1 MIMADSIMGG
11 LFGIT
16 PEGYQQQQNQQA
28 LAQAAQL
35 AQLDPMARARTG
47 IMYGANRLVGALGG
61 QDPMLQKIS
70 TQNQILQGLDITNPQ
85 SISSGIERAQ
95 QAGIPE
101 LAFKLVAVRDEA
113 VTRQQQQLAA
123 QRQMMAQRIAMGA
136 YDPGQAAQLIP
147 ESVVV
152 DQAADTSYLEP
163 QRVTPAVAPSYDISR
178 VAPQLMALG
187 PEGVAQLT
195 TAKAAQKAM
204 LPETQIVK
212 EGETIYEKLP
222 NGQFRELISG
232 PIKKESFTGDFAN
245 ASLTL
250 FGTANVNKIP
260 QTPEAMDAIT
270 KQAAVLAQAK
280 RPVTNISSPI
290 TVNMQK
296 GFGEN
301 LQETITGTFAAGRTA
316 GNTIGTIQNM
326 RNLLDQGV
334 KTGFGQGLML
344 ELGTAGQLFNPN
356 FQVKG
361 LAGQEAFQAYSN
373 QVILPEVK
381 KLGVNPTDS
390 DLKFIVQGSPNLSKT
405 PAGNRLLLDALEL
418 KLLREQDLAKFSN
431 NWLAT
436 NSQIVKTDPIV
447 AQTRYNTEF
456 ANYTTQSPLYGQAV
470 AQLRQKFN
478 DLGGTSQ
485 ATTPATNT
493 LQRGGFVRP

>member
-1 MIMADSIMGG
+1 MAESIMSG

-16 PEGYQQQQNQQA
+16 PEEYQAQKNQQT
-28 LAQAAQL
+28 LAQSAQL
-35 AQLDPMARARTG
+35 AQQDPFTSARTSL
-47 IMYGANRLVGALGG
+47 IYGGRQLVGALGA

-70 TQNQILQGLDITNPQ
+70 AQNQILQGLDITNPQ
-85 SISSGIERAQ
+85 SISTGIERAQ

-113 VTRQQQQLAA
+113 VTRQQKQLAA

-136 YDPGQAAQLIP
+136 YDQGQPERPAQLDVQ
-147 ESVVV
+147 EQQQMA
-152 DQAADTSYLEP
+152 DQGTAP
-163 QRVTPAVAPSYDISR
+163 PPNIPAVPPSYDISR

-187 PEGVAQLT
+187 PEGIAQLT

-232 PIKKESFTGDFAN
+232 PIKKESFTGDYAN
-245 ASLTL
+245 ASMTL
-250 FGTANVNKIP
+250 FGTANISKIP

-270 KQAAVLAQAK
+270 KQAAVIAQAK

-301 LQETITGTFAAGRTA
+301 LQETITGSFAAGRTA

-418 KLLREQDLAKFSN
+418 KLLREQDLATFSN
-431 NWLAT
+431 NWLAK

-478 DLGGTSQ
+478 DLGGSSQ
-485 ATTPATNT
+485 ATTPATST
-493 LQRGGFVRP
+493 LQRGGFVTP